1 MVRDWEIVKE
11 ILLRLESGEKP
22 NWQVNAKDFPSFDEQ
37 AVAYNMRLLDDA
49 GYIEGRFLN
58 NSDGS
63 GTIALAI
70 ALRLTNAGHDLLDTV
85 RNATVWGKI
94 KDKFAKNGLDMTFDL
109 VIKVGKE
116 IIDSLLT

>member
-1 MVRDWEIVKE
+1 MVRDWEIIKE
-11 ILLRLESGEKP
+11 ILLRLESCEKP
-22 NWQVNAKDFPSFDEQ
+22 NWQVNAKDFLSFDEQ

-58 NSDGS
+58 TSDGS
-63 GTIALAI
+63 GAIALAI
-70 ALRLTNAGHDLLDTV
+70 ALRLTNAGHDLLDTI

-116 IIDSLLT
+116 IIESLLT